1 VVNGNGLVISIRCT
15 IYFKIENE
23 ERLPK
28 LDYLLK
34 HARTQKAIL
43 SIARVKIGE
52 IYPKK
57 NVNTKNEVLFT

>member
-23 ERLPK
+23 KKLPK
-28 LDYLLK
+28 LDSLL
-34 HARTQKAIL
+34 HARTQKAIFA
-43 SIARVKIGE
+43 IARVKIGE

-57 NVNTKNEVLFT
+57 KC

>member
-1 VVNGNGLVISIRCT
+1 MIFIRCT

-23 ERLPK
+23 EKLPK

-34 HARTQKAIL
+34 HARTQKAIFA
-43 SIARVKIGE
+43 IARVKIGE

-57 NVNTKNEVLFT
+57 NVNTKNEVFFT